1 MDKII
6 LSPSKYVQG
15 YNTIERLEVYTSSLG
30 KNSLIIADDF
40 ITKKELLN
48 PKNKISYI
56 KAIEELNIYYVAATR
71 AKKVIQ
77 LTDLN
82 LSYTYN
88 ENDETTSYVKSRFTN
103 K

>member
-1 MDKII
+1 MI
-6 LSPSKYVQG
+6 LLQ
-15 YNTIERLEVYTSSLG
+15 
-30 KNSLIIADDF
+30 
-40 ITKKELLN
+40 KKELLN

-77 LTDLN
+77 LADLN

-88 ENDETTSYVKSRFTN
+88 ENDETTSYVKSRFTKKQTHN
-103 K
+103 KKV

>member
-1 MDKII
+1 M
-6 LSPSKYVQG
+6 
-15 YNTIERLEVYTSSLG
+15 
-30 KNSLIIADDF
+30 ADDF

-48 PKNKISYI
+48 PKNKISYL

-71 AKKVIQ
+71 AKKAIKMA
-77 LTDLN
+77 DLN

-88 ENDETTSYVKSRFTN
+88 ENDETTTYSKSRFIE